1 MGLFNDYLLN
11 ILISVFFMNALQKI
25 LDVQMLNG
33 ITDFI
38 VMSVMVIISRLI
50 SDYLRRFFKRL
61 IINVLRKKKNDKFR

>member
-61 IINVLRKKKNDKFR
+61 IINVLRKKKK